1 MAEDNIEITIDPL
14 FVGLTRPATLLGIPY
29 FATVIEFMA
38 TLIIFLAIGNP
49 LYLLVA
55 VPFHAILYVIS
66 AADDAKFNNIYL
78 WMQTNSQCQNT
89 RYWGSASFSPL
100 SKKGKGVNQI
110 KE

>member
-1 MAEDNIEITIDPL
+1 MTEENFEITIDPL

-49 LYLLVA
+49 LYLLIA

-66 AADDAKFNNIYL
+66 ATDDARFNHAYSVVSQNIYL
-78 WMQTNSQCQNT
+78 LHN
-89 RYWGSASFSPL
+89 SASTEL
-100 SKKGKGVNQI
+100 CMCRTLEHWAKT
-110 KE
+110 